1 MEELKNKIRQTLNEL
16 NGILTTK
23 LHDDSWE
30 HIKVVVDKIQD
41 TIDEFD
47 CAIEY
52 VSSYY
57 EGFVGDVS
65 NSKMYDYVIVDIDGN
80 EIMNVRLIC
89 SFCGTNDD
97 PMGAYDITI
106 LFNTLH

>member
-1 MEELKNKIRQTLNEL
+1 MEELKNKIRQTINNEL
-16 NGILTTK
+16 NSILTTK
-23 LHDDSWE
+23 LHDSSWE
-30 HIKVVVDKIQD
+30 HINVVVNKIQD
-41 TIDEFD
+41 AIDEFD

-52 VSSYY
+52 IDSYY

-65 NSKMYDYVIVDIDGN
+65 NSKIYEYVIVDIDGN

-97 PMGAYDITI
+97 PLGAYDITVLLDTI
-106 LFNTLH
+106 